1 MDNQTAAGG
10 GLALAEVCKPLR
22 KWMSWVDAIFYAC
35 YPPLNPKSASEFM
48 RLAGLI
54 ELAKS
59 ARVWPCNGSS
69 CDELDNVCDF
79 AIAESVQLRLLD
91 RERDILISMP
101 CDGYAGGIDPF
112 SPDEQA
118 DCAVL
123 YIARERIDEFCRRN
137 RITRLALWVANLP
150 GSTTM
155 KYPIP
160 AAAEFEVEP
169 TCRPYLYEMGIELR
183 EIIGHPVSLVSGGLM
198 VSWHGS

>member
-1 MDNQTAAGG
+1 MGNQASDGG
-10 GLALAEVCKPLR
+10 RLALAEFCEPLGER
-22 KWMSWVDAIFYAC
+22 MRRVDAIFGVC
-35 YPPLNPKSASEFM
+35 RPPLNPKCASEFM

-69 CDELDNVCDF
+69 CDELDSVCDF
-79 AIAESVQLRLLD
+79 AIAEIVQLRLLD

-123 YIARERIDEFCRRN
+123 YIARESIDEFCRRN
-137 RITRLALWVANLP
+137 RIGRLALWVAGLP
-150 GSTTM
+150 GGTTM
-155 KYPIP
+155 RHPIP

-169 TCRPYLYEMGIELR
+169 TCRPYPFEIGIELA
-183 EIIGHPVSLVSGGLM
+183 EIIGHPVSLVSGRHQ
-198 VSWHGS
+198 S

>member
-1 MDNQTAAGG
+1 MGNQASAGG
-10 GLALAEVCKPLR
+10 GLALAEVCKPLGER
-22 KWMSWVDAIFYAC
+22 MRRVDEIFGVC
-35 YPPLNPKSASEFM
+35 CPPHNLKGAREFM

-59 ARVWPCNGSS
+59 ARVWLYSGSS
-69 CDELDNVCDF
+69 CDDLDRVCDF

-91 RERDILISMP
+91 RELDILISMP
-101 CDGYAGGIDPF
+101 CDGYPGGIDPF
-112 SPDEQA
+112 SPNEQA

-137 RITRLALWVANLP
+137 RIGRLALWVANLP
-150 GSTTM
+150 GGTTM

-169 TCRPYLYEMGIELR
+169 TCRPYPFEMGIELA
-183 EIIGHPVSLVSGGLM
+183 EIVGHPVSLAAVGVST
-198 VSWHGS
+198 S